1 MKRLVISA
9 LSVLALSS
17 LATPVLANEVVAVN
31 NDTKSTIKQITPF
44 RLVSGSYQGRFETQ
58 GIPSAGSL
66 VTAVNTN
73 QIEAKDLVEGAIA
86 SGRLTEATLSDRR
99 YLNSVDSLLN
109 NLHSN

>member
-1 MKRLVISA
+1 MKRFVISA

-17 LATPVLANEVVAVN
+17 LATPVVASEVVAVN
-31 NDTKSTIKQITPF
+31 SSTKNEIGQITPF

-58 GIPSAGSL
+58 GIPSAGAL

-73 QIEAKDLVEGAIA
+73 QIGAKDLVEGAIA
-86 SGRLTEATLSDRR
+86 SGRLSEATLSDRG